1 MSLLM
6 HYPNFYN
13 LGTFQLCRV
22 HLGRKSKMHKS
33 KTSGVKSLP
42 MDYDMDHCIEL
53 ERRSRPITLVT
64 FNKVTFLF

>member
-1 MSLLM
+1 
-6 HYPNFYN
+6 
-13 LGTFQLCRV
+13 
-22 HLGRKSKMHKS
+22 MHKS